1 MITFENFVVA
11 IIVLGAV
18 VMLCLKFVRTY
29 KDGGCRNCC
38 KGADCA
44 CCMHK
49 REEYDSNNHTQ
60 N

>member
-1 MITFENFVVA
+1 MVTIENIVVA
-11 IIVLGAV
+11 FIVLGAV
-18 VMLCLKFVRTY
+18 VLLSVKVIRAY
-29 KDGGCRNCC
+29 KDGGCCSCC

-49 REEYDSNNHTQ
+49 REESDPNKQGQ